1 MSKIKTLTRFTAGL
15 IAITAING
23 YSHADVTV
31 LGWPG
36 GPEETAL
43 TAAASAYNARAE
55 VSDADQVNL
64 LFFNRTGFYDK
75 LLADL
80 AAGTDSF
87 DINLLATY
95 SIGRYAP
102 YMEPITLSSDAV
114 DVFGESVL
122 ETMRYQDNQYG
133 VPLDLSLHFMYYRTD
148 LINDLLA
155 DEEAHQTYAEI
166 SKKYLNEELKPKQP
180 ENWTWQDYAATSLY
194 FTKAINADSP
204 VRYGTVLQMKNLLF
218 NIMIFH
224 SLPRSYGGNWMD
236 EEGNITVDSEAYRTA
251 LKLYKMLLDEGTTPR
266 DTLSYEYPE
275 ANAAFGSGQAATML
289 QWNAAAGELT
299 DPEQSPAV
307 ADRVATVAPPRG
319 PEGRFTHIH
328 GLGLGLNK
336 NAPNKEGAK
345 KFLNW
350 LATEEAAVIY
360 ARNSGSPGLTGDA
373 LDKVEEERPDLVKLG
388 SYASEYGFVMNGGTS
403 ANALDVYALQAQEF
417 TGYWAGTQS
426 LDEALRNTEVGMR
439 KLLK

>member
-1 MSKIKTLTRFTAGL
+1 MIQTQPLKRFTASL
-15 IAITAING
+15 IAVTAITG
-23 YSHADVTV
+23 YSQADVTV

-43 TAAASAYNARAE
+43 TAAASAYNARVDVAE
-55 VSDADQVNL
+55 ADQVNL

-80 AAGTDSF
+80 AAGTDAF

-102 YMEPITLSSDAV
+102 YMEPISLSDNAD

-155 DEEAHQTYAEI
+155 DDEAHKTYAEI
-166 SKKYLNEELKPKQP
+166 SKKYLDEELKPKKP
-180 ENWTWQDYAATSLY
+180 EDWTWQDYAATSLY
-194 FTKAINADSP
+194 FTKAINSDSP

-236 EEGNITVDSEAYRTA
+236 EEGNITVDSDAYRTA
-251 LKLYKMLLDEGTTPR
+251 LKLYKMLLDEGATPR

-275 ANAAFGSGQAATML
+275 ANAAFASGQAAAML
-289 QWNAAAGELT
+289 QWNAAAGQLT

-307 ADRVATVAPPRG
+307 AEHVSTVAPPAG

-345 KFLNW
+345 KFLKW
-350 LATEEAAVIY
+350 LSTEEAAVIY
-360 ARNSGSPGLTGDA
+360 ARNNGSPGLTGSA
-373 LDKVEEERPDLVKLG
+373 LNQVADERPDLVKLG
-388 SYASEYGFVMNGGTS
+388 SYASKYGFVMNGGTA
-403 ANALDVYALQAQEF
+403 ANALEVYALQAEEF

-426 LDEALRNTEVGMR
+426 LDEALRNTEEGMK